1 MIMEIE
7 DYSTAELIEFVIE
20 RMKIKERTLKNNI
33 EFLEG
38 KCNVKD
44 RQFDHL
50 RLRFDR
56 LLELHNDYTEDILA

>member
-1 MIMEIE
+1 MMMEIE

-20 RMKIKERTLKNNI
+20 RIKNNERTLKNNI

-50 RLRFDR
+50 RLRFDQ
-56 LLELHNDYTEDILA
+56 LLECCDNQIEDILS